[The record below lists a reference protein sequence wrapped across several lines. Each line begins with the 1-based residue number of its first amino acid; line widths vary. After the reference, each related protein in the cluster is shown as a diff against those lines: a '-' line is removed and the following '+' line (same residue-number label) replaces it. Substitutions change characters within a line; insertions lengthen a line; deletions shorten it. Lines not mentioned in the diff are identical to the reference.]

1 MFCLGI
7 PGSFLPQQSP
17 IQGKYFSP
25 RTHTADNNNIK
36 DKLSFLW
43 LQCITS
49 RSALTNIHLWE
60 SFLHAESFIT
70 ESSQIIHEVFKESV
84 FLPTLQVETC
94 FFLICSCPVKSKFLN
109 ISVLKVANCVTQNTS
124 FSNKFKATNIPSD
137 GKKKKMALHF
147 ILGLFS
153 WPVSLLAGA
162 YDSTAKNSP
171 PEPGDTQTL
180 LFSANQPGGAE
191 GDCPQSEVTPCIP
204 SNLGPELTDL
214 LLVEVQ
220 VTNAG

>member
-1 MFCLGI
+1 M
-7 PGSFLPQQSP
+7 
-17 IQGKYFSP
+17 
-25 RTHTADNNNIK
+25 
-36 DKLSFLW
+36 
-43 LQCITS
+43 
-49 RSALTNIHLWE
+49 
-60 SFLHAESFIT
+60 
-70 ESSQIIHEVFKESV
+70 

-94 FFLICSCPVKSKFLN
+94 FFLIHSCIVKSKLLN
-109 ISVLKVANCVTQNTS
+109 ISGLKTANCVTQNTNTS
-124 FSNKFKATNIPSD
+124 FSNKFKATFLRW
-137 GKKKKMALHF
+137 KKKKKKALHF

-162 YDSTAKNSP
+162 YDSTAENLP

-191 GDCPQSEVTPCIP
+191 EDCPQSKVTPCIL

-220 VTNAG
+220 VTTVG